1 MENAFR
7 SFSWTAKERR
17 QIAVLGGMLELG
29 DFAPSLHEMTGKA
42 CAQYGFD
49 IIIVTGEN
57 ADDFIRGAHRADPD
71 LKMIKCPD
79 TEAVGKE
86 LESLAQ
92 DGDAILFKASHSFGF
107 EGLAKEFTAKGNE

>member
-1 MENAFR
+1 
-7 SFSWTAKERR
+7 
-17 QIAVLGGMLELG
+17 MLELG

-57 ADDFIRGAHRADPD
+57 ADDFIRGAHREDPD